1 MNAPLIIGHR
11 GASAVAPENTM
22 ASFREAIAAGA
33 DGIEFDVRLTRDN
46 VPVVI
51 HDSTLHRT
59 AGLPQRI
66 ADLMWDEL
74 KSIDVGSWFAR
85 KKNLAFGSFA
95 NETVPSLRELFTLF
109 ESNNLVLCLEMKC
122 DTVAEQAPLA
132 EACCRLIDEHGLKD
146 RVIVECFKLS
156 ALRILKQLDS
166 EIKTAALFEPS
177 FSTPSVLLDQS
188 IINQATAAGASYLAL
203 HYRLARKSL
212 VEKAKLAG
220 LQVALWTT
228 DDPIWIERA
237 RAMGIDAL
245 ITNDPAAML
254 AHR

>member
-1 MNAPLIIGHR
+1 MNSPLIIGHR

-22 ASFREAIAAGA
+22 AAFREAIAAGA
-33 DGIEFDVRLTRDN
+33 DGIEFDVRLTRDG

-66 ADLMWDEL
+66 ADLTWSEL
-74 KSIDVGSWFAR
+74 KNVEVGSWLAR
-85 KKNLAFGSFA
+85 KKNLPPGTFA
-95 NETVPSLRELFTLF
+95 NETIPSLKELFTLF

-122 DTVAEQAPLA
+122 DTAAEQAPLA
-132 EACCRLIDEHGLKD
+132 EACCKLIEEYSLKD

-156 ALRILKQLDS
+156 ALGILKQLDPR
-166 EIKTAALFEPS
+166 IKTAALFEPS

-188 IINQATAAGASYLAL
+188 LINQATAVGAAYLAL
-203 HYRLARKSL
+203 HYRLARKGL

-220 LQVALWTT
+220 LQVALWTV
-228 DDPIWIERA
+228 DDSTWVEHA
-237 RAMGIDAL
+237 RAMGIDTL

>member
-1 MNAPLIIGHR
+1 MRSPLIIGHR

-22 ASFREAIAAGA
+22 AAFREAISVGA
-33 DGIEFDVRLTRDN
+33 DGIEFDVRLTRDS

-59 AGLPQRI
+59 AGLPQRV
-66 ADLMWDEL
+66 ADLTWSEL
-74 KSIDVGSWFAR
+74 KSVDVGSWFPR
-85 KKNLAFGSFA
+85 RGNLPPGTFA
-95 NETVPSLRELFTLF
+95 NETVPNLRELFALF
-109 ESNNLVLCLEMKC
+109 ASNNLVLCLEMKC
-122 DTVAEQAPLA
+122 DSAAEQAPLA
-132 EACCRLIDEHGLKD
+132 EACCQLINEYGLKD
-146 RVIVECFKLS
+146 RTIVECFKLS
-156 ALRILKQLDS
+156 ALAILRQIDPR
-166 EIKTAALFEPS
+166 IKTAALFEPS

-188 IINQATAAGASYLAL
+188 LINQATTVGASYLAL
-203 HYRLARKSL
+203 HYRLARKAL

-220 LQVALWTT
+220 LQVALWTV
-228 DDPIWIERA
+228 DDPSRVEHA